1 MILICLVI
9 LIITGSF
16 VVCHTYLLP
25 EDLRQNQPQDPG
37 SPGNQTG
44 PGPVEGPG
52 SQCNPHVTAPR
63 VLVPVDT
70 SVPIQDPMPGIR
82 YSLNTSDSG
91 RTIMLG
97 KGDIIEIN
105 LKFAPGLAMRWT
117 VPVSGCGLELVN
129 DGIYSKGG
137 DFWNVTDYYR
147 ARYRAVSPGTSV
159 LNGRLVITDHAEKG
173 DLWFNLT
180 VIVK

>member
-1 MILICLVI
+1 MEKLKLNANYLLILTCLVI
-9 LIITGSF
+9 LVLAGSYG
-16 VVCHTYLLP
+16 VYTTYFPP
-25 EDLRQNQPQDPG
+25 EDLNPEVPG
-37 SPGNQTG
+37 STQD
-44 PGPVEGPG
+44 PG
-52 SQCNPHVTAPR
+52 SQCNPQDAAPR

-91 RTIMLG
+91 RTIVLG